1 MKTRFIRSVDHEL
14 PKRITNSVVKTR
26 VLQVLLSA
34 AIALIVSQPALAQNG
49 RANKNDKVA
58 KIQEVLTLAHKYR
71 QFNGTALV
79 AENGKVIYKGGFG
92 MANMEWAIP
101 NTPDTKFRLGSITKQ
116 FTSML
121 TLQLVEQN
129 KIKLDAKISDYLPD
143 YRKDTGQKVTIHNL
157 LTHTSGIPNYTAQPG
172 FFENVSR
179 NPFKVNEFV
188 KKYASGDLEF
198 EPGSKY
204 NYSNSGYFL
213 LGAIIERVTGK
224 TYEQVLQENIFGPLD
239 MKNSGYDHS
248 DTIVAKR
255 AAGYRKTLDG
265 YTNAAYLD
273 TSIPYAA
280 GSLYSTVEDLYLWD
294 QALYTDKLISA
305 KTKELMYKPFLE
317 DYAYGWVVTNASFKL
332 NDQPVQIITHDG
344 GINGF
349 STTIVRFPKEK
360 HLIVLLDNTGQNVAR
375 VSDRIAKILYTQP
388 YDAPK
393 MSIAEALDKTIRE
406 KGIAAAIMQYRE
418 LKAKQIATYDFAEN
432 QLNGLGYQL
441 LRSGKAKEAVEI
453 FKLNV
458 EAYPQASNPYDSLGE
473 AYLAINERDLAIT
486 NYKKSL
492 ELNPKNTSAIEALK
506 RLENPSAPVT
516 VDASVVDAYVGEYE
530 LAPGF
535 ILRVFREGDKL
546 MTQATGQEKFEIV
559 AESETTFAPRSFPA
573 KLTFV
578 KDSEGHVTGVRLN
591 QGGREINGKKI
602 K

>member
-1 MKTRFIRSVDHEL
+1 MKTKIRH
-14 PKRITNSVVKTR
+14 
-26 VLQVLLSA
+26 VLLYA
-34 AIALIVSQPALAQNG
+34 AIALIVSHPALAQNG

-129 KIKLDAKISDYLPD
+129 KIKLDATISDYLPD

-179 NPFKVNEFV
+179 NPYKVDEFV
-188 KKYASGDLEF
+188 KKYASGNLEF

-224 TYEQVLQENIFGPLD
+224 MYEQVLQENIFGPLG
-239 MKNSGYDHS
+239 MKDTGYDHS
-248 DTIVAKR
+248 DNIIPKR
-255 AAGYRKTLDG
+255 AAGYRKTPNG

-294 QALYTDKLISA
+294 QALYLDKLISA
-305 KTKELMYKPFLE
+305 KSKELMYKPFLE
-317 DYAYGWVVTNASFKL
+317 DYAYGWVVTNASFKQ
-332 NDQPVQIITHDG
+332 NGQPVQMIAHGG

-349 STTIVRFPKEK
+349 ATTIARFPKEK
-360 HLIVLLDNTGQNVAR
+360 NLIVLLDNTGQNVER
-375 VSDRIAKILYTQP
+375 VMDRIAKILYNQP
-388 YDAPK
+388 YEAPK

-406 KGIAAAIMQYRE
+406 KGIEAGISQYRE
-418 LKAKQIATYDFAEN
+418 LKAKQAATYDFAEN
-432 QLNGLGYQL
+432 ELNGLGYQL
-441 LRSGKAKEAVEI
+441 LRSGKPKEAIEI

-458 EAYPQASNPYDSLGE
+458 EAYPQQSNPYDSLGE
-473 AYLAINERDLAIT
+473 AYLATNQKDLAIT
-486 NYKKSL
+486 NYKKAL
-492 ELNPKNTSAIEALK
+492 ELNPKNTNAVDVLK
-506 RLENPSAPVT
+506 KLESPPVK
-516 VDASVVDAYVGEYE
+516 VDPAVFDAYVGEYE
-530 LAPGF
+530 LSPGF
-535 ILRVFREGDKL
+535 VLRVFREGDKL
-546 MTQATGQEKFEIV
+546 MTQATGQEKFEILP
-559 AESETTFAPRSFPA
+559 ESETTFAPRAFPA
-573 KLTFV
+573 KLTFI
-578 KDSEGHVTGVRLN
+578 KDSDGKVTAVRLN